1 MHSKL
6 LSLSLLACGVGL
18 VACGKTAPTPPP
30 PAVVDLL
37 SQAPAA
43 AEAID
48 EGKLLQRVADLADD
62 AMAGRGPGSAGDAA
76 ARSYLIDQ
84 MKALGLEPGGPKGSW
99 EQPFGMVGIT
109 SEVPKEWNFSRAGK
123 TTEFKYW
130 DDFIAASGVQAEEAT
145 VSEAEVVFVGYG
157 IQAPEYE
164 WDDFA
169 GVDLSG
175 KVLLILNNDP
185 DWDPELFEGNRR
197 LYYGRWT
204 YKYEAAA
211 AQGAAGAI
219 IIHTTPSAGY
229 GWQVIQSSWT
239 GEQFELPTEGEPRI
253 QVAGWLTEDASKKLV
268 ALGGQDLDSL
278 REMAKERSF
287 QPIPLGVTTSLAVTN
302 KVRRVETA
310 NVLGLLRGRDAELSD
325 EVVIY
330 SAHFDHLGQ
339 REAGDDPTADTIYNG
354 ALDNATGCSQ
364 LLAMASSFAALSDAP
379 RRSVLFAFVGA
390 EEQGLLGSKY
400 YALHPTFP
408 PGKMAAVLNY
418 DGGNIWGRT
427 RDMTFVGM
435 EKSNLGDLIT
445 ELAEEQGRV
454 VNPDQFPDQGSYY
467 RSDQFS
473 FAKIGVPGV
482 YLDGGLDFL
491 DHPAGWGREQVEAWL
506 DEHYHQVSDEL
517 NDTWVF
523 DGMVEDARLGFLAGL
538 RLAEADEFPKWT
550 PGDEFEAIR
559 LEALA
564 AVADE
569 APEATH

>member
-6 LSLSLLACGVGL
+6 LCFSLLATC
-18 VACGKTAPTPPP
+18 VAGFIGCAKTDSAPAPPI
-30 PAVVDLL
+30 VVDLL

-43 AEAID
+43 AESIE
-48 EGKLLQRVADLADD
+48 EGKLKQRVADLADD
-62 AMAGRGPGSAGDAA
+62 AMAGRGPGSAGGAA

-84 MKALGLEPGGPKGSW
+84 MKALGLEPGGPNGSW

-109 SEVPKEWNFSRAGK
+109 SEVPKAWNFSRAGK
-123 TTEFKYW
+123 ATEFKYW
-130 DDFIAASGVQAEEAT
+130 DDFIVASGVQAEEAT
-145 VSEAEVVFVGYG
+145 VDEAEVVFVGYG

-164 WDDFA
+164 WNDFA
-169 GVDLSG
+169 GVDLTG

-185 DWDPELFEGNRR
+185 DWDPDLFEGNRR

-219 IIHTTPSAGY
+219 IIHSTPSAGY

-253 QVAGWLTEDASKKLV
+253 QLAGWLTEEASKKLV
-268 ALGGQDLDSL
+268 ALAGRDLDTL

-287 QPIPLGVTTSLAVTN
+287 EPVPLGITTSLAVTN
-302 KVRRVETA
+302 NVRRVETA

-445 ELAEEQGRV
+445 ELAKEQGRV

-491 DHPAGWGREQVEAWL
+491 DHPGDWGREQVEAWL

-538 RLAEADEFPKWT
+538 RLAEADDFPQWT

-564 AVADE
+564 AVADD
-569 APEATH
+569 